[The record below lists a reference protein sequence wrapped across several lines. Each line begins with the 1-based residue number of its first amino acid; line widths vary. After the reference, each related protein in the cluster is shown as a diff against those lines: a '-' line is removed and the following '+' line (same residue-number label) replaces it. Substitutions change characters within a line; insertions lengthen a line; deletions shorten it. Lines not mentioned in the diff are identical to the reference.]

1 MSRQLF
7 SKEKDPLHWGWD
19 THSGDEGV
27 VFSIYRGGHRVA
39 SLSPDQAIIL
49 ASDLLIAA
57 VRGLGNERT

>member
-19 THSGDEGV
+19 TQSGDAGA

-39 SLSPDQAIIL
+39 SLNPDQAIIL